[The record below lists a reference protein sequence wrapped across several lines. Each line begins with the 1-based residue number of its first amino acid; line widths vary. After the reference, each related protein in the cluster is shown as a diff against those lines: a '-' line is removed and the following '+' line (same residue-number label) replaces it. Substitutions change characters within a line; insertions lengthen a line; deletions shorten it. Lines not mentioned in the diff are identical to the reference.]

1 MLVTNFDILKVLKFP
16 KNHQTRFSLKS
27 PILRSKSTLSPL
39 GPQTGLTFKTDICAQ
54 LQISQQKEHNLD
66 FLFLNMAET
75 NVGKCTSSV
84 CFPFIFQLFCRLL
97 SFWNIFKSEVEQV
110 VSLRRRGSRGGC
122 RGGQRPFTNH
132 GAGPLSAFPN
142 IASPPHLR
150 ESHKIKNIIPH
161 SFIPKRGF
169 IELKIAFNRTTGRSV
184 NFQI

>member
-97 SFWNIFKSEVEQV
+97 TSRNIFKSEVDQF
-110 VSLRRRGSRGGC
+110 VSLRRKYCHHTRSTVNIPENY
-122 RGGQRPFTNH
+122 GQHTRNLVNILEIWSKEQKCGKCFGFERP
-132 GAGPLSAFPN
+132 
-142 IASPPHLR
+142 
-150 ESHKIKNIIPH
+150 IP
-161 SFIPKRGF
+161 RY
-169 IELKIAFNRTTGRSV
+169 L
-184 NFQI
+184 